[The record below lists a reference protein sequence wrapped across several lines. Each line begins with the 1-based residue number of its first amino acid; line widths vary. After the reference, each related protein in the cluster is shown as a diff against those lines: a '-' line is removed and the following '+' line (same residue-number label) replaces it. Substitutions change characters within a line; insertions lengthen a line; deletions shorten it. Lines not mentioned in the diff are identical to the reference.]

1 MITRPH
7 AFRVFG
13 EPAPKGSLAGRCLT
27 HPKVGAV
34 CARAARVVLSEDANR
49 GRPWRKAI
57 ETAAPVHITERPDKH
72 QALRVTLTFAISRT
86 PAAAGRTR
94 PSTRSAQGVGGDLDK
109 MVRLVLDALE
119 ACGVLLDDAQIC
131 TFGATDK
138 VFADDPVWH
147 HGVDRWRGVPGL
159 YCRLEPAG
167 YAPPELPYEARL
179 DADERA
185 GR

>member
-27 HPKVGAV
+27 HPRVGAV
-34 CARAARVVLSEDANR
+34 CVKAARVVLSEDANR

-72 QALRVTLTFAISRT
+72 QALRITLMFAISRT
-86 PAAAGRTR
+86 AAAHSRTM

-119 ACGVLLDDAQIC
+119 SCGVLLDDAQVC
-131 TFGATDK
+131 TFGGVDK
-138 VFADDPVWH
+138 VFADDIRWH
-147 HGVDRWRGVPGL
+147 EGVDRWRGVPGL
-159 YCRLEPAG
+159 YCRLAPAG
-167 YAPPELPYEARL
+167 YVPPGLPFEDRL
-179 DADERA
+179 DADERG